1 MNLPTHKPILACS
14 TDGGETFIEIG
25 EIQESDLSEF
35 VLDTSEIGEMSMLQE
50 SPTTLS
56 ITVDMNL
63 ESIVRFWMKAI
74 GVTNNMIRYHGG
86 KPVRFVHLRRLDKC
100 KSK

>member
-14 TDGGETFIEIG
+14 TDGGETFVEIG
-25 EIQESDLSEF
+25 EPQTVDLSDIEY
-35 VLDTSEIGEMSMLQE
+35 VSEIGEMSVFQS
-50 SPTTLS
+50 SPTTVS
-56 ITVDMNL
+56 ITVDTDL
-63 ESIVRFWMKAI
+63 ESIVRFCMAVL

-86 KPVRFVHLRRLDKC
+86 KPVRFVQLRKLDKC